1 MAEGESPESEAGRH
15 RRVKRVLAGIHARAT
30 SVYSTCRRVCLRRF
44 TVMVVPHTARRPVT
58 FKIGFTGLA
67 LSCVLLAGITVGS
80 IWMIQDGME
89 RLDQLADREQEVN
102 QVQASVDSLRDD
114 IQGLLSNARDFDSV
128 LARVLSQIPGNAT
141 GSVES
146 EYAGISGLRPDGNV
160 ESDVEIV
167 DRLSALL
174 SSSGQ
179 PISEAVSAIENKDG
193 FLADIPTEWP
203 VANGR
208 GVVTHEWG
216 PNIHPFYGRWYMHT
230 GIDIA
235 WGHGALPLVA
245 TANGTVVDTGNQDY
259 GYGLYI
265 DIEHRFGIRTKYAHM
280 SRIDVSVGDE
290 VSQGDQ
296 LGMLGSTGLSTGPH
310 VHYEIIV
317 GGQNVD
323 PSGYLTITNEFNRR
337 TTRRSLP

>member
-1 MAEGESPESEAGRH
+1 MKGVAGVQG
-15 RRVKRVLAGIHARAT
+15 RVISA
-30 SVYSTCRRVCLRRF
+30 YSACRRVLRRRF

-58 FKIGFTGLA
+58 FHIGFTGLVFSA
-67 LSCVLLAGITVGS
+67 VLLSAIAVGS
-80 IWMIQDGME
+80 IWMIQDGMQ
-89 RLDQLADREQEVN
+89 RLDQLADREQEVH
-102 QVQASVDSLRDD
+102 QVQASVDSIRDD
-114 IQGLLSNARDFDSV
+114 IQGLLSSAREFDSV

-141 GSVES
+141 GSVET
-146 EYAGISGLRPDGNV
+146 EYAGLSGLQPDGRV
-160 ESDVEIV
+160 GSDVEIV
-167 DRLSALL
+167 DRLAALL
-174 SSSGQ
+174 SSSGR
-179 PISEAVSAIENKDG
+179 PIAEAVEAIENKDD
-193 FLADIPTEWP
+193 FLADIPTQWP
-203 VANGR
+203 VSGGR

-235 WGHGALPLVA
+235 WGHGSLPLVA

-259 GYGLYI
+259 GYGLYV

-290 VSQGDQ
+290 VKQGDRI
-296 LGMLGSTGLSTGPH
+296 GMLGSTGLSTGRH
-310 VHYEIIV
+310 IHYEIIV

-337 TTRRSLP
+337 TTRRSLR